1 MGKQKIDISVFDEAV
16 KKVDVSAFDEAVKKK
31 EPSASSVEP
40 SRTQPTQQEQRFEL
54 PSSSGKDTTE
64 RQGRL
69 DVPDFGQIEE
79 PSQSAAAIADDLGV
93 TTQDLKITEVLQ
105 DPKAK
110 QSNLGRPLPTSEQ
123 YKING
128 KPVYRDEMIDVIYN
142 QVNKIQAGTVDIEI
156 SDDPELQSRLQR
168 QIQSGSRGGDILES
182 LGAGL
187 VSTAQ
192 SLEGL
197 PSLVAATIEEI
208 TGLPT
213 TETSIAIQSRLNA
226 MDLGRKAEEIRE
238 KTRAYEG
245 NFLESLLNGNFVDA
259 AAQGMNLTM
268 ESLPITAISAVT
280 GGGGSIGSYLLRSA
294 ATLTPIMAS
303 REFSESQV
311 SQDPDIQN
319 LEQSQKVLRSWLY
332 GGAEALGESVTGRI
346 ASKNFDILKG
356 SLKSTVGRAAAEV
369 GEDGARQTAKQIA
382 KNTAIDIAKN
392 MGVDMNQEGIS
403 EAVTEMTQM
412 LTDDLMGVKSYSFG
426 DYAEQM
432 SNAYASGAFMGA
444 VMGLGGAVG
453 VSADAV
459 KKYRSTTYQNIAKG
473 LERSVANGEITE
485 VEANAVKADAAAIS
499 QTNPTLSDKA
509 QAAQAS
515 LIKERNGLEQ
525 FLEGVDK
532 AAAPKEYERIN
543 QINQELTK
551 IAENDETSKEDQ
563 ELLEAEIR
571 EEIEQEKLREEVKT
585 RDVADEKAVLE
596 ELSDDRIQEEG
607 EQESPELRT
616 ETQEELDVQEQEKIA
631 ESIGRFR
638 RVKPKNIRGLLDVMG
653 GIFGLNKPQA
663 ESAAVVG
670 DVMVEAMAKRAGV
683 SKDEMYQRIA
693 FQKAEKA
700 PDGSLRQE
708 QPTFKSTAKEGL
720 ANIQQAAAT
729 PEQWVKQIGEKGGKG
744 TTQELEWIGL
754 QDYLNEWKKEN
765 NAKSVP
771 KEVVEQYINDNQIEI
786 VEVSKGRVTKSDK
799 FDIQYNNGVFTV
811 TRNGIEEKS
820 FTDEFLAN
828 NYIANQQ
835 LEKEKKEPKYSQ
847 YTLEGGENYQEVL
860 LTLPQSK
867 QDKARIV
874 ELNSEKNELDLEYNK
889 IYDKDIRDVEN
900 QIIAILE
907 EYKAKEGV
915 TPSIPSLESR
925 GDSRARKLDN
935 KKRELQNKADAIL
948 RKQNEITAEV
958 NRIKTND
965 SYKSSHWDEA
975 NILAHLRINERTL
988 PNGER
993 VMFIEEVQ
1001 SDWAQEGKKKGFNI
1015 PNKERVKTKEEVKAE
1030 ELKIDEDAKRLNL
1043 PTNVPE
1049 LERIGTPEA
1058 LNLIDRINQNID
1070 DFLRLDN
1077 ANWRNEGKIPNMPY
1091 KKTDQWVGMAMRRA
1105 LKMAADEGFDRVAW
1119 VTGEQSADRYDLSKQ
1134 ISQASAIKND
1144 DGTYN
1149 LVLEDTR
1156 GNELPEYRASGK
1168 KMTPSEMED
1177 TIGKELAQKL
1187 IEGADRNKG
1196 REWKNQPTNPE
1207 FFTLRG
1213 DGLKVGGEG
1222 MKAFY
1227 NSILPK
1233 VAGKEAKRFDKRA
1246 KVEVVDFGDN
1256 TRKVVVDV
1264 QRDGSIRLINEG
1276 GGFIAEYN
1284 KNQFE
1289 EAYREADRLNERI
1302 DNSQVVGEQLSIP
1315 ITPEMRMNLN
1325 RAVPLFQGEQGA
1337 MLAQDGNYIIYA
1349 LTDPNV
1355 STPLHELAHVYEH
1368 YLSDAE
1374 RSEILA
1380 WAQTDTWTTETS
1392 EKFARGFEKYLSEGK
1407 APVSTLQ
1414 KYFDNF
1420 KNWLLEI
1427 YNGIVGSDIDI
1438 ELNAPMRKIYDNMFS
1453 QVRGEKIVAGDK
1465 VTVTYEDYVRGKK
1478 TKKQRRGVID
1488 SVNPDGSFNIRAR
1501 EGVYKNISPE
1511 GVSKVKSTPTVESET
1526 QGLTEKERFVQ
1537 GFKEIMSAKDEKIRQ
1552 AKEAVKEKLSQA
1564 RAKFGERMSAQR
1576 KKVSEAKTAR
1586 AELSR
1591 LIALEMKELG
1601 LSDVRASRVKSML
1614 SSMKN
1619 ITPNNIDSV
1628 IERAYGLVVAEAK
1641 AQRLNTY
1648 KKKSKEAK
1656 RRIQRGD
1663 FDTVSVGMIPLME
1676 LDVRAI
1682 LDEDI
1687 KRYTELVDDFSRRG
1701 KFAVEDV
1708 AAKIQEANEIVNRAA
1723 EQLGLREVE
1732 ASNIAQGLTEENYN
1746 ETISNLVASGD
1757 ITQDMADFMRANK
1770 KRLLELEKKPVN
1782 KEQVFFEIQDKVGF
1796 VKNNQQDLSG
1806 RPVKQKAQDVI
1817 SSVKREDL
1825 ENMSDADLS
1834 LLNRVLD
1841 AMEVGLMPSQASKL
1855 AQTIEAQRTANSINE
1870 QTKQERGLIGKLFDA
1885 IDTPIREL
1893 ASGKA
1898 KRVRR
1903 QMIKSQSTTPDSS
1916 FGFKGKAISKA
1927 LEPFNIAYGELE
1939 AQANKYKGMLARAIK
1954 NIKKSQAS
1962 DIRGFLYMAEM
1973 HRNANPQS
1981 NKAYTVKQLIDV
1993 LTGTTEARET
2003 YISNYGKKRYKE
2015 ILKTYDKFK
2024 DENGEL
2030 DAKKLYESMSK
2041 AERDY
2046 VSTAEIIFSENTE
2059 FARDARWVRGESFE
2073 ELNYYMHYPVVMQ
2086 TSKSDVNA
2094 SVDNM
2099 MNSGIVRPSTK
2110 AGNLEERT
2118 EGVKLVSFSLAESV
2132 QNSYQQ
2138 TLEDYYLTQP
2148 LRTERKA
2155 FNMFEKMNSNNDK
2168 MFSFASGVNKGA
2180 EDFRRY
2186 LLASKQVSNFNN
2198 PITNAIKAGAYR
2210 YMLGSTARAV
2220 KEVLSNQ
2227 SYVAMS
2233 DLVNF
2238 ETASF
2243 KSFEIAKKTLAE
2255 PDWLFK
2261 AVANLPISDK
2271 QRILGNAVFAGQ
2283 ADAATMLGEDVGFTA
2298 RTQSLEARVGKGI
2311 EAMQDLGFTVNIKGN
2326 RIRISNKAY
2335 MEALLKT
2342 PDMFYSRGVFFDKLQ
2357 RAYKKETGESLDL
2370 DKLTDK
2376 KFINDNR
2383 VLFDKI
2389 TKEASA
2395 AVRKAFSTTNLAERS
2410 GVQLKASA
2418 EGGMFNAVKYFML
2431 PFVINE
2437 YEQLRMAAVEDGLFG
2452 GLKTAIPILS
2462 RFAVY
2467 GALTGALTR
2476 AIAAALSDE
2485 DEPIEDILPS
2495 MDEFMKSLISS
2506 VVTLTLQRNWTFAPR
2521 AASNYVIEYLNKE
2534 FGEGITRESKEY
2546 DKFKDNIMFNRMNLD
2561 DVMGMR
2567 WTEMAQIIAPQ
2578 YSPLLSSYEAAMK
2591 STDERN
2597 KQRKEY
2603 LGWKALVTA
2612 LAGLGFL
2619 LPRDV
2624 RDIYIYSN
2632 EDVRD
2637 LIFEDKKKGV
2647 SGTIKGGSSSR
2658 ALSGGSGTTIKGSAR

>member
-1 MGKQKIDISVFDEAV
+1 MACRII
-16 KKVDVSAFDEAVKKK
+16 
-31 EPSASSVEP
+31 
-40 SRTQPTQQEQRFEL
+40 
-54 PSSSGKDTTE
+54 
-64 RQGRL
+64 
-69 DVPDFGQIEE
+69 
-79 PSQSAAAIADDLGV
+79 
-93 TTQDLKITEVLQ
+93 
-105 DPKAK
+105 
-110 QSNLGRPLPTSEQ
+110 
-123 YKING
+123 YKG
-128 KPVYRDEMIDVIYN
+128 
-142 QVNKIQAGTVDIEI
+142 
-156 SDDPELQSRLQR
+156 
-168 QIQSGSRGGDILES
+168 
-182 LGAGL
+182 
-187 VSTAQ
+187 
-192 SLEGL
+192 
-197 PSLVAATIEEI
+197 
-208 TGLPT
+208 
-213 TETSIAIQSRLNA
+213 
-226 MDLGRKAEEIRE
+226 
-238 KTRAYEG
+238 
-245 NFLESLLNGNFVDA
+245 
-259 AAQGMNLTM
+259 
-268 ESLPITAISAVT
+268 
-280 GGGGSIGSYLLRSA
+280 
-294 ATLTPIMAS
+294 
-303 REFSESQV
+303 
-311 SQDPDIQN
+311 
-319 LEQSQKVLRSWLY
+319 
-332 GGAEALGESVTGRI
+332 
-346 ASKNFDILKG
+346 
-356 SLKSTVGRAAAEV
+356 
-369 GEDGARQTAKQIA
+369 
-382 KNTAIDIAKN
+382 
-392 MGVDMNQEGIS
+392 
-403 EAVTEMTQM
+403 
-412 LTDDLMGVKSYSFG
+412 
-426 DYAEQM
+426 
-432 SNAYASGAFMGA
+432 
-444 VMGLGGAVG
+444 
-453 VSADAV
+453 
-459 KKYRSTTYQNIAKG
+459 
-473 LERSVANGEITE
+473 
-485 VEANAVKADAAAIS
+485 
-499 QTNPTLSDKA
+499 
-509 QAAQAS
+509 
-515 LIKERNGLEQ
+515 
-525 FLEGVDK
+525 
-532 AAAPKEYERIN
+532 KEYDLDGTI
-543 QINQELTK
+543 
-551 IAENDETSKEDQ
+551 
-563 ELLEAEIR
+563 
-571 EEIEQEKLREEVKT
+571 
-585 RDVADEKAVLE
+585 KA
-596 ELSDDRIQEEG
+596 I
-607 EQESPELRT
+607 
-616 ETQEELDVQEQEKIA
+616 
-631 ESIGRFR
+631 
-638 RVKPKNIRGLLDVMG
+638 
-653 GIFGLNKPQA
+653 
-663 ESAAVVG
+663 
-670 DVMVEAMAKRAGV
+670 
-683 SKDEMYQRIA
+683 
-693 FQKAEKA
+693 
-700 PDGSLRQE
+700 
-708 QPTFKSTAKEGL
+708 
-720 ANIQQAAAT
+720 
-729 PEQWVKQIGEKGGKG
+729 
-744 TTQELEWIGL
+744 
-754 QDYLNEWKKEN
+754 
-765 NAKSVP
+765 
-771 KEVVEQYINDNQIEI
+771 
-786 VEVSKGRVTKSDK
+786 
-799 FDIQYNNGVFTV
+799 
-811 TRNGIEEKS
+811 
-820 FTDEFLAN
+820 
-828 NYIANQQ
+828 
-835 LEKEKKEPKYSQ
+835 
-847 YTLEGGENYQEVL
+847 
-860 LTLPQSK
+860 
-867 QDKARIV
+867 
-874 ELNSEKNELDLEYNK
+874 
-889 IYDKDIRDVEN
+889 
-900 QIIAILE
+900 
-907 EYKAKEGV
+907 
-915 TPSIPSLESR
+915 
-925 GDSRARKLDN
+925 
-935 KKRELQNKADAIL
+935 
-948 RKQNEITAEV
+948 
-958 NRIKTND
+958 
-965 SYKSSHWDEA
+965 
-975 NILAHLRINERTL
+975 
-988 PNGER
+988 
-993 VMFIEEVQ
+993 
-1001 SDWAQEGKKKGFNI
+1001 
-1015 PNKERVKTKEEVKAE
+1015 AE
-1030 ELKIDEDAKRLNL
+1030 ELKGLGYDVNLDKQSKDYGTVFKRETDEMDVR
-1043 PTNVPE
+1043 
-1049 LERIGTPEA
+1049 
-1058 LNLIDRINQNID
+1058 
-1070 DFLRLDN
+1070 
-1077 ANWRNEGKIPNMPY
+1077 
-1091 KKTDQWVGMAMRRA
+1091 
-1105 LKMAADEGFDRVAW
+1105 
-1119 VTGEQSADRYDLSKQ
+1119 EQAE
-1134 ISQASAIKND
+1134 
-1144 DGTYN
+1144 
-1149 LVLEDTR
+1149 V
-1156 GNELPEYRASGK
+1156 
-1168 KMTPSEMED
+1168 SE
-1177 TIGKELAQKL
+1177 
-1187 IEGADRNKG
+1187 
-1196 REWKNQPTNPE
+1196 
-1207 FFTLRG
+1207 
-1213 DGLKVGGEG
+1213 
-1222 MKAFY
+1222 
-1227 NSILPK
+1227 
-1233 VAGKEAKRFDKRA
+1233 
-1246 KVEVVDFGDN
+1246 EVV
-1256 TRKVVVDV
+1256 
-1264 QRDGSIRLINEG
+1264 
-1276 GGFIAEYN
+1276 
-1284 KNQFE
+1284 E
-1289 EAYREADRLNERI
+1289 E
-1302 DNSQVVGEQLSIP
+1302 
-1315 ITPEMRMNLN
+1315 
-1325 RAVPLFQGEQGA
+1325 
-1337 MLAQDGNYIIYA
+1337 
-1349 LTDPNV
+1349 
-1355 STPLHELAHVYEH
+1355 
-1368 YLSDAE
+1368 
-1374 RSEILA
+1374 
-1380 WAQTDTWTTETS
+1380 
-1392 EKFARGFEKYLSEGK
+1392 
-1407 APVSTLQ
+1407 
-1414 KYFDNF
+1414 
-1420 KNWLLEI
+1420 
-1427 YNGIVGSDIDI
+1427 
-1438 ELNAPMRKIYDNMFS
+1438 
-1453 QVRGEKIVAGDK
+1453 VRGEEIVAGDK

-1488 SVNPDGSFNIRAR
+1488 SVNPDGSFNIRAK

-1537 GFKEIMSAKDEKIRQ
+1537 GFREIMSAKDEKIRQ
-1552 AKEAVKEKLSQA
+1552 AKESVKEKLSQA

-1576 KKVSEAKTAR
+1576 KKTGEAKTAR
-1586 AELSR
+1586 AELGR
-1591 LIALEMKELG
+1591 LINLEMKELG

-1614 SSMKN
+1614 SNMKN

-1746 ETISNLVASGD
+1746 KAISELVASGD

-1770 KRLLELEKKPVN
+1770 KRLLGLEKKSVN
-1782 KEQVFFEIQDKVGF
+1782 KEQVFFEIQDKIEF
-1796 VKNNQQDLSG
+1796 VKNNQQDLSD

-1870 QTKQERGLIGKLFDA
+1870 QTQQEKSIVGKVFDA

-1893 ASGKA
+1893 ASGKS

-1993 LTGTTEARET
+1993 LTGTTEARQT
-2003 YISNYGKKRYKE
+2003 YISNYGEKRYKE

-2073 ELNYYMHYPVVMQ
+2073 ELNYYIHYPVVMQ
-2086 TSKSDVNA
+2086 ASKSDVNA

-2186 LLASKQVSNFNN
+2186 LLVSKQVSNFNN

-2243 KSFEIAKKTLAE
+2243 KSFEIAKKTLTE

-2298 RTQSLEARVGKGI
+2298 RAQSLETRIGKGI
-2311 EAMQDLGFTVNIKGN
+2311 EAMQDLGITVNIKGN

-2335 MEALLKT
+2335 MEALFQT

-2410 GVQLKASA
+2410 GVQLRASA

-2437 YEQLRMAAVEDGLFG
+2437 YEQLRMATVEGGLFG

-2603 LGWKALVTA
+2603 LQWKALVTA
-2612 LAGLGFL
+2612 LTGIGF

-2632 EDVRD
+2632 DDVRD
-2637 LIFEDKKKGV
+2637 LIFDDKKKGV
-2647 SGTIKGGSSSR
+2647 SGTIKGGSSSG
-2658 ALSGGSGTTIKGSAR
+2658 ALSGGRGTTIKGAAR